1 MRLIESFEAKELKK
15 RPFVI
20 KLADF
25 LTSVFGSIT
34 FFLINAGFF
43 TFWILINLGKIPAI
57 TPFDP
62 YPFILLTMIVSLE
75 AIFLSIIV
83 LMSQNRQSFI
93 STIREE
99 MDMQVNLI
107 AEREITKVLEILQ
120 KLAKAQKIKL
130 DDPELDE
137 MLKQTDVSYIE
148 RSLEKQL
155 ESSQITPK
163 EVIKKVE
170 SVLIPSKN

>member
-1 MRLIESFEAKELKK
+1 MRLIESFEARKLKK

-34 FFLINAGFF
+34 FFLLNATLF
-43 TFWILINLGKIPAI
+43 TFWILANLGKIPAI

-120 KLAKAQKIKL
+120 KLAQAQKIKL
-130 DDPELDE
+130 NDPELDE
-137 MLKQTDVSYIE
+137 MLKRTDVSYIE